1 MSSISQKMFDDRMKA
16 LEKKLD
22 FIISKQSELAITV
35 SSISDEVQ
43 ILKNESKS
51 RDSKIVF
58 LENQLEEQMS
68 RCDTIEAKLLEMEV
82 KDRKLNLIIHG
93 LSKEK
98 QQQTVFANVSTLFS
112 STMEIM
118 DKVQILQC
126 YRMFQKSNVS
136 TQAIKNLLNEDIH
149 DVCEPFLESLNYND
163 KNFQSQPKT
172 QGNIGLKNEENEMA
186 QVIKGGNV
194 PILEDKWLVEK
205 SLAASE
211 RSYISTDN
219 SPSPWIPFGQTI
231 PQFVKNFK
239 SLQTKDTKEDKD
251 FKEKRHTT
259 LKDIQSEKKTFSR
272 NVKSVND
279 HVQDVIVAGFTFA
292 QAKGDLHKTKGNV
305 DNAIEL
311 LRNQQKNRSFRY
323 RKDDDHY
330 EGSSSARPLALSL
343 GDFLQVGKDKTPISH
358 KTKQSHNPQMS
369 SRGARTRMPSDKG
382 LTSGR
387 VKEFDQLPNAFQS
400 WPHLQDDTQQW
411 PGLDEAIEGSK
422 ATAVANPA
430 PSNTQTAGD
439 SNISSTTGNRNLESH
454 IKVWTDYLRPHFH
467 PKSILLTKEF
477 EYQSPAKP
485 FNFFDSG
492 VLEWNKSYLGEDI
505 EDSLRFFAEGCDVLQ
520 GFQLL
525 FDAHDGFSGVAEKTL
540 ELIHEEYGKK
550 TTHAFPVMPSRF
562 SSDTQE
568 KAKVRLI
575 NIALSFNSCI
585 EHTFFTPLTL
595 AKTYGLS
602 AGKGVSYVNYI
613 DSCDY
618 HTSAIIASALD
629 TLTLP
634 YRLKN
639 SNVRWEELLNLFSQ
653 SDRKLSTLNVQFPFV
668 MNEDESL
675 LELLGKSQEDVWTTL
690 CPSSKSN
697 AVFSQSIVFR
707 GLQDSKR
714 RRYVLETCI
723 FFRIVSIVK

>member
-1 MSSISQKMFDDRMKA
+1 MGEIITLQIGGYSNHIGSHFWNIQEDNFIYKTDRKYQTTSSVNHDVLFQEGQTLQKETTYIPRLVCVDLKGGLGSMPQEGILYKGKDIGKTSYWEGKVEIHKGEKSQKNPY
-16 LEKKLD
+16 LLG
-22 FIISKQSELAITV
+22 
-35 SSISDEVQ
+35 
-43 ILKNESKS
+43 
-51 RDSKIVF
+51 
-58 LENQLEEQMS
+58 LEEAEQK
-68 RCDTIEAKLLEMEV
+68 AFGKL
-82 KDRKLNLIIHG
+82 
-93 LSKEK
+93 S
-98 QQQTVFANVSTLFS
+98 
-112 STMEIM
+112 
-118 DKVQILQC
+118 
-126 YRMFQKSNVS
+126 
-136 TQAIKNLLNEDIH
+136 
-149 DVCEPFLESLNYND
+149 
-163 KNFQSQPKT
+163 
-172 QGNIGLKNEENEMA
+172 
-186 QVIKGGNV
+186 
-194 PILEDKWLVEK
+194 
-205 SLAASE
+205 
-211 RSYISTDN
+211 
-219 SPSPWIPFGQTI
+219 SPS
-231 PQFVKNFK
+231 N
-239 SLQTKDTKEDKD
+239 EKD
-251 FKEKRHTT
+251 FC
-259 LKDIQSEKKTFSR
+259 S
-272 NVKSVND
+272 
-279 HVQDVIVAGFTFA
+279 
-292 QAKGDLHKTKGNV
+292 
-305 DNAIEL
+305 
-311 LRNQQKNRSFRY
+311 
-323 RKDDDHY
+323 
-330 EGSSSARPLALSL
+330 
-343 GDFLQVGKDKTPISH
+343 
-358 KTKQSHNPQMS
+358 
-369 SRGARTRMPSDKG
+369 
-382 LTSGR
+382 
-387 VKEFDQLPNAFQS
+387 
-400 WPHLQDDTQQW
+400 
-411 PGLDEAIEGSK
+411 
-422 ATAVANPA
+422 
-430 PSNTQTAGD
+430 GD
-439 SNISSTTGNRNLESH
+439 SDISSTTGNRNLESH

-714 RRYVLETCI
+714 RRSLCVSNDHKMGLRRDESIEEAVQRCYLNKFPQTLNSIKVVDLPLKTSSPFPQFFVKSVSSTGYISNKERPGSEGVNSIPMGLSLQSGEACQSTLDILLQDIESFGLSNQLSHIRAKSFRTSFNLENDEWKEIMEKIDCYKGLYT
-723 FFRIVSIVK
+723 

>member
-1 MSSISQKMFDDRMKA
+1 MAWSAFMWSIYQKIPHPGKSNIRFLTMINHNPSD
-16 LEKKLD
+16 
-22 FIISKQSELAITV
+22 ISCV
-35 SSISDEVQ
+35 Y
-43 ILKNESKS
+43 
-51 RDSKIVF
+51 
-58 LENQLEEQMS
+58 
-68 RCDTIEAKLLEMEV
+68 
-82 KDRKLNLIIHG
+82 
-93 LSKEK
+93 
-98 QQQTVFANVSTLFS
+98 STL
-112 STMEIM
+112 MH
-118 DKVQILQC
+118 
-126 YRMFQKSNVS
+126 
-136 TQAIKNLLNEDIH
+136 ANERHSRSGKTLVINFDQPLYWQLKCIV
-149 DVCEPFLESLNYND
+149 DAEPVTSAL
-163 KNFQSQPKT
+163 
-172 QGNIGLKNEENEMA
+172 
-186 QVIKGGNV
+186 
-194 PILEDKWLVEK
+194 
-205 SLAASE
+205 
-211 RSYISTDN
+211 R
-219 SPSPWIPFGQTI
+219 
-231 PQFVKNFK
+231 
-239 SLQTKDTKEDKD
+239 
-251 FKEKRHTT
+251 
-259 LKDIQSEKKTFSR
+259 
-272 NVKSVND
+272 
-279 HVQDVIVAGFTFA
+279 
-292 QAKGDLHKTKGNV
+292 
-305 DNAIEL
+305 NAI
-311 LRNQQKNRSFRY
+311 
-323 RKDDDHY
+323 
-330 EGSSSARPLALSL
+330 AVL
-343 GDFLQVGKDKTPISH
+343 GEFH
-358 KTKQSHNPQMS
+358 
-369 SRGARTRMPSDKG
+369 TRMSFLGAMGFLMADSG
-382 LTSGR
+382 LTELTHADS
-387 VKEFDQLPNAFQS
+387 VVNNEKVFYSLLWQTNAVYELIFFF
-400 WPHLQDDTQQW
+400 L
-411 PGLDEAIEGSK
+411 
-422 ATAVANPA
+422 
-430 PSNTQTAGD
+430 GD

-714 RRYVLETCI
+714 RRSLCVSNDHKMGLRRDESIEEAVQRCYLNKFPQTLNSINVVDLPLKTSSPFPQFFVKSVSSTGYISNKERPGSEGVNSIPMGLSLQSGEACQSTLDILLQDIASFGLSNQLSHIRAKSFRTSFNLENDEWKEIMEKIDCYKGLYT
-723 FFRIVSIVK
+723 